1 MLYRA
6 SNLENPTRPRQI
18 TGRYLAHNKLD
29 ARGRAELVRDI
40 GAGQL
45 EINTS
50 TLTISQLT
58 KLCRASRT
66 YVIEARNPEIRK
78 RRQLKKLAAIFDA
91 IGPSARAEAC
101 REIGVERV
109 WSALTAAL

>member
-1 MLYRA
+1 MLYKP
-6 SNLENPTRPRQI
+6 SNLENPTRQI

-29 ARGRAELVRDI
+29 ARGRANLARDI
-40 GAGQL
+40 CAGQL
-45 EINTS
+45 EIDIS
-50 TLTISQLT
+50 TLTIGQIT

-66 YVIEARNPEIRK
+66 CVTEARNPEIRK

-101 REIGVERV
+101 REIGIERV
-109 WSALTAAL
+109 WTALAAAL